1 MLQIN
6 FGLCDAC
13 VGFRGIDNRLQRNA
27 RNIPRKSEQKT
38 RVGSGGAKMFLKK
51 LFLLLWKNW
60 LIRWRHPVLFF
71 VEIIAVALFFGLL
84 LIVKI
89 QLASS
94 SGDVLGSDTEIFA
107 PSLER
112 GILGALTGT
121 WTEPPVIMYAP
132 NNTETREIMEN
143 VLEMIVP
150 STREAG
156 PLETRAFASEKELL
170 RAVDSLGLISGFLSL
185 RGAIVFTSTTGN
197 SFSYKVRIKNFQIPT
212 EFLFSPVSLP
222 GAGDTYWNYDSYVA
236 PLQLVIRTQA
246 FPYPAYSAALQ
257 DFLSFLFGLMLPQFT
272 VFGFLF
278 LVPIIHLGVVKEK
291 QTGVK
296 ELMKMMGMS
305 RVLYWSSWL
314 LSCIVSLI
322 IPITIAIIICVAPI
336 SSDGAIYGHS
346 DGLLIAIFYILF
358 ALSFISFSFFVTT
371 FFDRRVGLQWK
382 NMNQAPYLNDGMTMT
397 SVFLMLVFDTVFYM
411 ILTLY
416 MDTIKP
422 GKYGV
427 PAPIYF
433 PFQLSYWFPKK
444 SKVNAKSDSASASI
458 LAGKNQFFEEEPQ
471 HLQAGIDI
479 ANLRKVFWSLE
490 GKKVAVDGLSLK
502 AYRSQ
507 ITALLGHNGAGKTT
521 TMSILTGLYSPSGGT
536 AVIDG
541 YDITTSLDKVRERM
555 GLCPQHSML
564 FPEITVMEHLL
575 LFGQ

>member
-1 MLQIN
+1 
-6 FGLCDAC
+6 
-13 VGFRGIDNRLQRNA
+13 
-27 RNIPRKSEQKT
+27 
-38 RVGSGGAKMFLKK
+38 
-51 LFLLLWKNW
+51 
-60 LIRWRHPVLFF
+60 
-71 VEIIAVALFFGLL
+71 
-84 LIVKI
+84 
-89 QLASS
+89 
-94 SGDVLGSDTEIFA
+94 
-107 PSLER
+107 
-112 GILGALTGT
+112 
-121 WTEPPVIMYAP
+121 
-132 NNTETREIMEN
+132 
-143 VLEMIVP
+143 
-150 STREAG
+150 
-156 PLETRAFASEKELL
+156 
-170 RAVDSLGLISGFLSL
+170 
-185 RGAIVFTSTTGN
+185 
-197 SFSYKVRIKNFQIPT
+197 
-212 EFLFSPVSLP
+212 
-222 GAGDTYWNYDSYVA
+222 
-236 PLQLVIRTQA
+236 
-246 FPYPAYSAALQ
+246 
-257 DFLSFLFGLMLPQFT
+257 
-272 VFGFLF
+272 
-278 LVPIIHLGVVKEK
+278 
-291 QTGVK
+291 

-371 FFDRRVGLQWK
+371 FFDRLLKTIPVGILLMLMTYMAPTFSLNLWNVSDGVEGTVGNSESLALCLMPNMAMVYGVRVAFAFEGRGVGLQWK

-458 LAGKNQFFEEEPQ
+458 LAGKNQFFEDEPQ

-521 TMSILTGLYSPSGGT
+521 TMSI
-536 AVIDG
+536 
-541 YDITTSLDKVRERM
+541 
-555 GLCPQHSML
+555 
-564 FPEITVMEHLL
+564 
-575 LFGQ
+575 